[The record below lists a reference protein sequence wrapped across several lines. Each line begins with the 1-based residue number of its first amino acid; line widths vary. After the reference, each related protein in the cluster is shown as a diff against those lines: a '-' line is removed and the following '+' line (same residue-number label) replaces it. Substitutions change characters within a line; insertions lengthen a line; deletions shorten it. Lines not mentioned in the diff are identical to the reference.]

1 MPARQRLETAVSRRG
16 AMLSDND
23 GLKSRHNVN
32 GDGAGAKDGVASKQ
46 AAGSNR
52 HGQEVLLPCKP
63 SARMDKGLAHR
74 PRLAGNLDTKE
85 GNGWREDPRQWA
97 TGQAA
102 QLTGV
107 EMCNAG
113 AGCQTWR

>member
-1 MPARQRLETAVSRRG
+1 
-16 AMLSDND
+16 
-23 GLKSRHNVN
+23 
-32 GDGAGAKDGVASKQ
+32 
-46 AAGSNR
+46 
-52 HGQEVLLPCKP
+52 
-63 SARMDKGLAHR
+63 MDKGLAHR

-107 EMCNAG
+107 KMCNAG
-113 AGCQTWR
+113 ARCQTWRRMLLGAINLYLQHER

>member
-1 MPARQRLETAVSRRG
+1 M
-16 AMLSDND
+16 
-23 GLKSRHNVN
+23 N
-32 GDGAGAKDGVASKQ
+32 GDGAEAKDGVASKQ
-46 AAGSNR
+46 GESVGTAYLYECLYTAAAAAGSNR

-107 EMCNAG
+107 EMCMPEHVAKLG
-113 AGCQTWR
+113 VECYSAQSTL